1 MWARLGEKGD
11 KASEKGKKVLEKMPP
26 TSTRDKIS
34 YSGIF
39 PKSFKLPCEKKGVHL
54 KILTLVIN
62 TRARMRSYGTN
73 MHDVQ
78 SGWQAV

>member
-39 PKSFKLPCEKKGVHL
+39 PKSFKLPCEKRCTPKNPNPDDKQCL
-54 KILTLVIN
+54 LYKIIN
-62 TRARMRSYGTN
+62 YLSVLR
-73 MHDVQ
+73 
-78 SGWQAV
+78 

>member
-39 PKSFKLPCEKKGVHL
+39 PKSFKLPCEKRCAPKNPNPGNKEGSALNQGPFANNHE
-54 KILTLVIN
+54 LT
-62 TRARMRSYGTN
+62 
-73 MHDVQ
+73 
-78 SGWQAV
+78 

>member
-39 PKSFKLPCEKKGVHL
+39 PKSFKLPCEKRCAPKNPNAVYYTLLFHTMPHL
-54 KILTLVIN
+54 NSL
-62 TRARMRSYGTN
+62 RS
-73 MHDVQ
+73 
-78 SGWQAV
+78 